1 MPVNKINI
9 RENRRGNQEQ
19 TIYRQYWSQD
29 KVQRQTK
36 GKTQH
41 KKKSN
46 TDTIKKSYFCFYR
59 IIISLSDSVQL
70 YQNLNQLYAYHH

>member
-29 KVQRQTK
+29 KVRLRKQTK
-36 GKTQH
+36 EKTQH
-41 KKKSN
+41 KKKN
-46 TDTIKKSYFCFYR
+46 NKKSYSCFY
-59 IIISLSDSVQL
+59 SS
-70 YQNLNQLYAYHH
+70 YH